1 MEENMKKIIT
11 LCSMMFFALSVMSVS
26 GAPATK
32 KDYQEVLSS
41 YIDKTAPGVAVIVS
55 QHGKVLYKGA
65 RGMANIEHQVALKTD
80 SVFRLGS
87 ITKQFTAAAIM
98 ILHEQGKLSVKDDIH
113 KYIPDFPTQGQVV
126 TIENLLTHTS
136 GIANYTEDK
145 NIWNNLLTTPTT
157 LDDMIKEFA
166 KHPMPL
172 KTGQAMRYSNTG
184 YVLLGKII
192 EVASK
197 EKYADFIEQH
207 IFAKLHM
214 KNSQYGGRQLI
225 ANRANGYSQTKNGYV
240 NAGPVNMMWPHAAG
254 SLLSTVDDLNIWFN
268 ALRNGSLISKDNYL
282 KMISPFVLNDKSESD
297 YGYGLGMFKVN
308 KYDAIGHGGGIHGFV
323 THAFYIPEK
332 DIYVAVLNN
341 NDSGSPRDIALLLVA
356 KALSINI
363 PTFKSVKVE
372 DKTIETMMGTYVI
385 NGDSNRVLTF
395 EDGIVY
401 SQRDDGHKWVIKP
414 MSTNSFFYEG
424 SLSYF
429 SIEKNEQGEQVM
441 NFFSDLSTKPEV
453 AIKAQ

>member
-1 MEENMKKIIT
+1 
-11 LCSMMFFALSVMSVS
+11 
-26 GAPATK
+26 
-32 KDYQEVLSS
+32 
-41 YIDKTAPGVAVIVS
+41 
-55 QHGKVLYKGA
+55 
-65 RGMANIEHQVALKTD
+65 
-80 SVFRLGS
+80 
-87 ITKQFTAAAIM
+87 
-98 ILHEQGKLSVKDDIH
+98 
-113 KYIPDFPTQGQVV
+113 
-126 TIENLLTHTS
+126 
-136 GIANYTEDK
+136 
-145 NIWNNLLTTPTT
+145 
-157 LDDMIKEFA
+157 
-166 KHPMPL
+166 
-172 KTGQAMRYSNTG
+172 
-184 YVLLGKII
+184 
-192 EVASK
+192 
-197 EKYADFIEQH
+197 
-207 IFAKLHM
+207 
-214 KNSQYGGRQLI
+214 
-225 ANRANGYSQTKNGYV
+225 
-240 NAGPVNMMWPHAAG
+240 MWPHAAG

-363 PTFKSVKVE
+363 PSFKSVKVE